1 MIRFLVLAAAVA
13 MQVCLGATYSWSAFV
28 SQIRAST
35 GMGQGAAQV
44 PFTLFYI
51 VFPVTVVAGGM
62 LVGRV
67 SPRVCAMAGGAL
79 FGAGWVVASL
89 GGVSFGYTILG
100 VGVLGGIGAGLAYLV
115 PIAVGVLWFP
125 RHKGL
130 VTGIAVAGF
139 AVGAALIS
147 AAADRL
153 APLGWGP
160 FEVIRACGLVFL
172 VVLPLAGAVMHRPP
186 GAAAAASRRAIPV
199 TELLADPAFGLL
211 YFAMF
216 AGLMAGLGV
225 NANVKQL
232 APQAAATAG
241 LSVVGCFALAN
252 AAGRIAH
259 GWLADR
265 VRARTVI
272 AGNLLAQAALLFA
285 APLFLDADSAGAM
298 RLFAVLAGFNYGG
311 VLVLYAATAARQWG
325 AERVAGAYGWLFS
338 ANIPASFAPV
348 LAGRAHDRWH
358 SFALPLGV
366 IAATMLVAAM
376 LVLRS
381 RSLKNGRE

>member
-1 MIRFLVLAAAVA
+1 VRELV
-13 MQVCLGATYSWSAFV
+13 
-28 SQIRAST
+28 
-35 GMGQGAAQV
+35 
-44 PFTLFYI
+44 
-51 VFPVTVVAGGM
+51 
-62 LVGRV
+62 
-67 SPRVCAMAGGAL
+67 
-79 FGAGWVVASL
+79 
-89 GGVSFGYTILG
+89 
-100 VGVLGGIGAGLAYLV
+100 
-115 PIAVGVLWFP
+115 
-125 RHKGL
+125 
-130 VTGIAVAGF
+130 
-139 AVGAALIS
+139 
-147 AAADRL
+147 
-153 APLGWGP
+153 
-160 FEVIRACGLVFL
+160 
-172 VVLPLAGAVMHRPP
+172 
-186 GAAAAASRRAIPV
+186 
-199 TELLADPAFGLL
+199 ADPAFGLL

-298 RLFAVLAGFNYGG
+298 GLFAVLAGFNYGG

-366 IAATMLVAAM
+366 IAATMLVAAV

>member
-1 MIRFLVLAAAVA
+1 MVRFLVLAAAVA

-28 SQIRAST
+28 SQIRATS

-67 SPRVCAMAGGAL
+67 SPRLCAVSGGVL

-89 GGVSFGYTILG
+89 GSHGFGFTILG
-100 VGVLGGIGAGLAYLV
+100 IGVLGGIGAGLAYLV

-139 AVGAALIS
+139 AAGAALIS
-147 AAADRL
+147 AATDRL

-172 VVLPLAGAVMHRPP
+172 VVLPLAGALMHRPP
-186 GAAAAASRRAIPV
+186 GMAHAAARRTMPLRDLI
-199 TELLADPAFGLL
+199 TDPAFGIL
-211 YFAMF
+211 YLAMF
-216 AGLMAGLGV
+216 AGLIAGLGV

-232 APQAAATAG
+232 APAAAATAG

-265 VRARTVI
+265 MRARTVI
-272 AGNLLAQAALLFA
+272 AANLLAQSALLFA
-285 APLFLDADSAGAM
+285 APLFLDAGSAGAM
-298 RLFAVLAGFNYGG
+298 KLFAVLAGFNYGG
-311 VLVLYAATAARQWG
+311 ILVLYAATAARQWG

-348 LAGRAHDRWH
+348 LAGRAYDRLH
-358 SFALPLGV
+358 SFTVPLAG
-366 IAATMLVAAM
+366 IAATMLVAAV
-376 LVLRS
+376 LVMRS
-381 RSLKNGRE
+381 RSLRNDGE